1 MSVRHHDRWYDMDG
15 LAFYRS
21 LKEIKPGLANRL
33 VFVTGDMLGG
43 SVRSFIEETGLPFL
57 EKPFMPAEVRRLAA
71 EIATRSGVERAPA
84 S

>member
-1 MSVRHHDRWYDMDG
+1 MPDMDG

-21 LKEIKPGLANRL
+21 LKEIRPGLANRL

-71 EIATRSGVERAPA
+71 EIVAHGRASTLTATG
-84 S
+84 

>member
-1 MSVRHHDRWYDMDG
+1 
-15 LAFYRS
+15 
-21 LKEIKPGLANRL
+21 
-33 VFVTGDMLGG
+33 MLGG

-71 EIATRSGVERAPA
+71 EIAARSGVERASP